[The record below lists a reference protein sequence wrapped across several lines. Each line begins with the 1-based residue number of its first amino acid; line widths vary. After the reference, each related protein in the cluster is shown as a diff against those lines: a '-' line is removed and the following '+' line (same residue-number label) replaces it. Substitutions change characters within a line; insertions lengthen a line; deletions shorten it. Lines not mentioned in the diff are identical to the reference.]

1 MPDLVAY
8 FLPVEPHNAA
18 DAKRVNDCIQ
28 RLSISNVEAAE
39 SKGQSKG
46 MAIALATG
54 CTPANVQNPSPPS
67 MVSDVRS

>member
-18 DAKRVNDCIQ
+18 DAKRVSNCTQ
-28 RLSISNVEAAE
+28 RLSILKVEAAE

-46 MAIALATG
+46 MAIALAAS
-54 CTPANVQNPSPPS
+54 CTPRKRSNPEPTNL
-67 MVSDVRS
+67 